1 LPIIPRDQAKAK
13 LILMFVFQ
21 TITTLAPSLMYI
33 GRTVFLNS
41 IFTALLGLPIILL
54 FLFTMFEL
62 RVYLFGKSKYYY
74 VVEEVFPE
82 KKIPKWIFIFIV
94 VYSLYFF
101 ILSLAFFIYLTGGVI
116 IMSTSLCII
125 VVVGFI
131 IIFLIINK
139 MLPKSI
145 TKSEK
150 KLIKHL
156 RKGYHPWETKQSWIS
171 ILSLLIFHFCL
182 SFLIWFTPYPI
193 YSDPLY
199 SDQILYEIYK
209 FLNLFSINF
218 VYVPLLNTIIHKVF
232 GISNRKQILGQDL
245 DNIGFIWKKYLSKK
259 IIWSVISTY
268 IVLTFNILILIS
280 LISNNISQ
288 MLPGYT
294 VLSVI
299 LDFSYIYWQ
308 NIAFGGIIL
317 TILLRNFKI
326 KRTII
331 IYALVISIYQLL
343 SLIIYVSIPI
353 SSVYYLSLS
362 DIIFVWIYFV
372 SLMLLYTYFFLKTN
386 NTIFGF
392 IAAIT
397 VNIIVI
403 TLVLL
408 VQIGIPILP

>member
-21 TITTLAPSLMYI
+21 TITALAPSLMYI

-41 IFTALLGLPIILL
+41 IFTALLGLPFVLL
-54 FLFTMFEL
+54 FLFMMFEL
-62 RVYLFGKSKYYY
+62 RVYLFGKSKNYY

-82 KKIPKWIFIFIV
+82 KKILKWTFIFIAG
-94 VYSLYFF
+94 YSLYFI
-101 ILSLAFFIYLTGGVI
+101 ILSLAFFIYLIEGVI
-116 IMSTSLCII
+116 IMFASLCII
-125 VVVGFI
+125 VGVGFTI
-131 IIFLIINK
+131 AFLIINK
-139 MLPKSI
+139 MFPII

-156 RKGYHPWETKQSWIS
+156 RIGYQPWETKQSWIS
-171 ILSLLIFHFCL
+171 IFLLLILHFFL
-182 SFLIWFTPYPI
+182 SFLIWFTPYPLYP
-193 YSDPLY
+193 YSLY
-199 SDQILYEIYK
+199 PNQILNEIYK
-209 FLNLFSINF
+209 FLNIFNINF
-218 VYVPLLNTIIHKVF
+218 FYVLLLAFIIRKVL
-232 GISNRKQILGQDL
+232 GISNRNQIFGQDL
-245 DNIGFIWKKYLSKK
+245 DNIGNKWKKFLSKK
-259 IIWSVISTY
+259 IMWSVISAY
-268 IVLTFNILILIS
+268 IVLTFNILMFLL

-288 MLPGYT
+288 MLSEYT
-294 VLSVI
+294 GLSVI
-299 LDFSYIYWQ
+299 LDFSYFYWQ
-308 NIAFGGIIL
+308 NTAFGGIIL
-317 TILLRNFKI
+317 TILVRNFKI

-331 IYALVISIYQLL
+331 IYALIISIYQLF
-343 SLIIYVSIPI
+343 SLLIYVSNPI

-386 NTIFGF
+386 NVIFGF

-403 TLVLL
+403 MIVLL